1 MTSVRVRRS
10 IVTAVLSILGAG
22 VLAATMTGCVS
33 VAPYERGVL
42 AHHTMSVDDPYT
54 TPLAEHVQ
62 AVSEG
67 AAGGLSGSGGGCG
80 CN

>member
-1 MTSVRVRRS
+1 MSSVRVQRG
-10 IVTAVLSILGAG
+10 IVTAVMSIFAAG
-22 VLAATMTGCVS
+22 VLATMTGCVS

-42 AHHTMSVDDPYT
+42 AHPTMSAEDPYT
-54 TPLAEHVQ
+54 TPLAGHVQ

-67 AAGGLSGSGGGCG
+67 AAGGVSGSGGGCG